1 MMPKR
6 AAGKCSGRKLLTQ
19 DGTGKALPALAQRI
33 IVHVD
38 MDAFYA
44 SVEQLDDPALAGR
57 PVIVG
62 GLGPR
67 GVVATASYEAR
78 AHGVHSA
85 LPMSRARRLCPDAHF
100 IRPRMERYRQKSLE
114 VFSIF
119 EAFTPLVEG
128 LSLDEAFLDVSA
140 SLRLFGSPHDIAA
153 QLKSRIRAETGLT
166 ASVGVAHNKYLAKLA
181 SDARKP
187 DGLLWLQPAQL
198 RGFLDPMPI
207 SRMWG
212 VGKQTAPKLRALG
225 ILTIGQLRRADPS
238 LLRGALGNRVEHFQ
252 RLARG
257 EDDREVE
264 PHRPDRSISHE
275 VTFDS
280 DIGDRAE
287 LLAELQRQTEAVARR
302 LRAQGLMARTVVVK
316 LRDARFRTVTRSSSL
331 RGCTSSTRTLYRMAR
346 ALFENWHQQHR
357 GTRLRLLGVGVT
369 GLEGAGPGTSAED
382 DRIDAGTERG
392 LDRVSDEINRR
403 YGESGL
409 IHAQT
414 LRRRKP
420 KT

>member
-1 MMPKR
+1 M
-6 AAGKCSGRKLLTQ
+6 
-19 DGTGKALPALAQRI
+19 AQRI

-85 LPMSRARRLCPDAHF
+85 LPMARARRLCPDAHF

-119 EAFTPLVEG
+119 ETFTPLVEG

-140 SLRLFGSPHDIAA
+140 SLRLFGSPHEIAA

-187 DGLLWLQPAQL
+187 DGLLWLHPEQVE
-198 RGFLDPMPI
+198 GFLDPMPI

-212 VGKQTAPKLRALG
+212 VGKQTAPRLRALG

-238 LLRGALGNRVEHFQ
+238 LLQGALGNRVEHFQ

-264 PHRPDRSISHE
+264 PHRADKSISHE
-275 VTFDS
+275 VTFDQ
-280 DIGDRAE
+280 DIGDPAE

-302 LRAQGLMARTVVVK
+302 LRSQGLMARTVIVK
-316 LRDARFRTVTRSSSL
+316 IRDGQFRTVTRSRSL
-331 RGCTSSTRTLYRMAR
+331 HACSSSTRTLYRMAR
-346 ALFENWHQQHR
+346 ALFENWRREHR
-357 GTRLRLLGVGVT
+357 TTRLRLLGVGVS
-369 GLEGAGPGTSAED
+369 GLEASAADSDSAGDWLDSRG
-382 DRIDAGTERG
+382 ERSI
-392 LDRVSDEINRR
+392 DRVADRINRR

-414 LRRRKP
+414 LRRQKP